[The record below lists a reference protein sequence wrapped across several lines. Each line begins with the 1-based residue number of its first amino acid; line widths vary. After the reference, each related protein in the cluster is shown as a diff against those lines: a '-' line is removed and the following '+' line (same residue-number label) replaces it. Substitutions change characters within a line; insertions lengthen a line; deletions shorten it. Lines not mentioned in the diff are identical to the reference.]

1 MFDYQCIFCT
11 KEVSKQ
17 TNKRTK
23 FRTRLSVRQT
33 FGLESRSRELC
44 EYDGKYTMGS
54 LLYHTNVPSVAV
66 LSVFLPLS
74 FTPSIASFPPSFF
87 LRCFLSFSKSD
98 DGKILAFTKLRF
110 TPDGDS
116 PADPVQK
123 LRERIAKG
131 DNTAKRT
138 ITRGTLHGEQVE
150 LVNVTMI
157 IGVCLV

>member
-11 KEVSKQ
+11 KKVSKQ

-74 FTPSIASFPPSFF
+74 FTPSIASFPPS
-87 LRCFLSFSKSD
+87 LSFSAVSFLSVKATMARFSHLLNYALLRTVTRLLIPYRNYER
-98 DGKILAFTKLRF
+98 GLRKETILPRG
-110 TPDGDS
+110 P
-116 PADPVQK
+116 
-123 LRERIAKG
+123 LRE
-131 DNTAKRT
+131 
-138 ITRGTLHGEQVE
+138 E
-150 LVNVTMI
+150 LCMESK
-157 IGVCLV
+157 